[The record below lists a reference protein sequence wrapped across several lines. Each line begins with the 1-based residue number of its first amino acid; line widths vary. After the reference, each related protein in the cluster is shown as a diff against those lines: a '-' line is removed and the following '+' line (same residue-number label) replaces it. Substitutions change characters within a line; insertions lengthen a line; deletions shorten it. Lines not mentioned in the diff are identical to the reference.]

1 MAEIVAA
8 FVGEALALVLAF
20 TGRILVWAISFGR
33 WRSESLR
40 EDESRVFAAAGALS
54 FVREGRR
61 VITTTG
67 LIFTGLIFY
76 ILLVILSLV
85 YAAKF

>member
-8 FVGEALALVLAF
+8 FMGEALALVLAF
-20 TGRILVWAISFGR
+20 TGKILVWAISLGR
-33 WRSESLR
+33 WRSEPLR
-40 EDESRVFAAAGALS
+40 EDENRVFAAAGALS

-61 VITTTG
+61 VITNTG
-67 LIFTGLIFY
+67 LIFAGLTFY
-76 ILLVILSLV
+76 ILLVVLSWV

>member
-61 VITTTG
+61 VITSTG
-67 LIFTGLIFY
+67 LIFAGLTFY
-76 ILLVILSLV
+76 LLLVIMSLV

>member
-8 FVGEALALVLAF
+8 FVWGLLELVLAL
-20 TGRILVWAISFGR
+20 TGKLVIWALSFGR

-54 FVREGRR
+54 FVREGQR

-67 LIFTGLIFY
+67 LVFAGLAFY
-76 ILLVILSLV
+76 ILLVVLSLV
-85 YAAKF
+85 YAAKV

>member
-1 MAEIVAA
+1 MGEIVAA
-8 FVGEALALVLAF
+8 FIGEALALVLAF
-20 TGRILVWAISFGR
+20 TGRILVWVISFGR

-67 LIFTGLIFY
+67 LIFAGLTFCL
-76 ILLVILSLV
+76 LLVILSLV